1 MHEPGDEYQV
11 LTEMKVPDSYKR
23 KGFVYVLKNEYMPDI
38 YKIGMTT
45 NCPDLRAK
53 EISSTTGV
61 PTPFTVLAA
70 YHSKS
75 PKADE
80 RMIHEAFAGF
90 RVSEKREFFKL
101 DEHALYSLL
110 NELRALV
117 GPERNADA
125 AELALYDSI
134 ISFHKEDP
142 IDLDAELMEAGLGGY
157 CGEER
162 SATNFLI
169 RLGISQMKSIISH
182 KLATVV
188 IDCYG
193 QVSLIKNLETQW
205 EESRHDQQCSEG

>member
-11 LTEMKVPDSYKR
+11 LTEMKVPDSFKQ
-23 KGFVYVLKNEYMPDI
+23 KGFVYVLKNEFMPDV

-70 YHSKS
+70 HHSKS
-75 PKADE
+75 PRADE
-80 RMIHEAFAGF
+80 KMIHEAFSRF
-90 RVSEKREFFKL
+90 RISDKREFFRL
-101 DEHALYSLL
+101 DEDALYSLL

-117 GPERNADA
+117 GPERNADV
-125 AELALYDSI
+125 AELALYDSL

-142 IDLDAELMEAGLGGY
+142 LDLEAELLDSGLGGFV
-157 CGEER
+157 GEQN

-169 RLGISQMKSIISH
+169 RLGISYMKSVASY
-182 KLATVV
+182 KQATFV
-188 IDCYG
+188 IDGEGRAY
-193 QVSLIKNLETQW
+193 LIKNLETQW
-205 EESRHDQQCSEG
+205 EESQHGQ